1 MPERTRRSWTLI
13 VLLLLVVGAMWGVQ
27 LGRPNGATGD
37 HGRIVMVADIDT
49 WRRTRRE
56 RLVSMPYDLRVTA
69 DLASLPL
76 EIGDWTGTDVVDPDP
91 VVVLDPD
98 AYLVRAYEYKQD
110 GVPPVWLSLVA
121 SRKLSSFHLPHVCYR
136 GWRTTIRSEAIP
148 LRRGDLYAFSMV
160 AVQGDRTH
168 IVYYMYLWPDQERAI
183 EDGLTM
189 FKVTSSVSTESM
201 AASGDTE
208 QKTREAIH
216 DFIGLWFD
224 SVVEQ

>member
-1 MPERTRRSWTLI
+1 MNLA
-13 VLLLLVVGAMWGVQ
+13 VLLLLAVGVMWGMRLV
-27 LGRPNGATGD
+27 RPNGLTSSNEQ
-37 HGRIVMVADIDT
+37 IVMVADIDT

-56 RLVSMPYDLRVTA
+56 RLVSLPYDLRVTA

-76 EIGDWTGTDVVDPDP
+76 EIGDWTGTDMADADPE
-91 VVVLDPD
+91 VRVVLDPD
-98 AYLVRAYEYKQD
+98 AYLVRAYEHKRD
-110 GVPPVWLSLVA
+110 DVPPVWLSLVA

-148 LRRGDLYAFSMV
+148 LGHGELYAFSMV
-160 AVQGDRTH
+160 AVQEDRTH
-168 IVYYMYLWPDQERAI
+168 IVYYVYLWPDMDRAI

-189 FKVTSSVSTESM
+189 FKVTSSLATESM
-201 AASGDTE
+201 SASGETE
-208 QKTREAIH
+208 QKAREAIH